1 MRVIVIGTARERR
14 LLRSDLESSPPVIVG
29 EFDSLAEARRSG
41 LAADA
46 IVASPQPDPEPDDG
60 PAPETLTAREIQV
73 LELVAEG
80 LPNKVIAERL
90 GISDQTVKFHI
101 GSISGKLGAGN
112 RTDAVRRAVR
122 RGLIAL

>member
-1 MRVIVIGTARERR
+1 MIVIGTARERR
-14 LLRSDLESSPPVIVG
+14 DLRKALERSPPDIIG

-46 IVASPQPDPEPDDG
+46 IVAAPRTPPEPDDD
-60 PAPETLTAREIQV
+60 PAPETLTPREVQV

>member
-1 MRVIVIGTARERR
+1 MRVIVIGTTRQRQD
-14 LLRSDLESSPPVIVG
+14 LRAALETPPDIVG
-29 EFDSLAEARRSG
+29 EFDSLAEAQHSG
-41 LAADA
+41 LAIDA
-46 IVASPQPDPEPDDG
+46 FIVAPRERQGTDSDPL
-60 PAPETLTAREIQV
+60 AETLTPREVQV

-90 GISDQTVKFHI
+90 RISDQTVKFHI